1 MKRKHYAIVTKLQCY
16 TAASSEGFV
25 LAVSNLYLSVQA
37 PFHSQWIYY
46 SEKQKPTQN
55 ITLNW

>member
-1 MKRKHYAIVTKLQCY
+1 MKRKHYAIETKLQCY
-16 TAASSEGFV
+16 IAPSSEGLI
-25 LAVSNLYLSVQA
+25 LAASNLYLSVQA

>member
-1 MKRKHYAIVTKLQCY
+1 MKRKHYAIVTKLQRY
-16 TAASSEGFV
+16 TAASSEGFI
-25 LAVSNLYLSVQA
+25 LALSNLYLSGQA
-37 PFHSQWIYY
+37 PFPSQWIYY